1 MKLFKG
7 LCIFA
12 AGALAGA
19 AVAARAV
26 REKYQ
31 QEAEE
36 EIAEMRDYYRELRK
50 NAKTPDEDKMLEE
63 DENSKE
69 EKEETKEEIA
79 EMRNE
84 YDEIVKGYTNY
95 TQYLSKAAAKYFDT
109 ETKENKKEEKE
120 ERTNYEPFII
130 DAEEFGEDPSYDTT
144 TLTYYKDKVLTNDL
158 DDVIDYSV
166 AGEENLKIFDEY
178 PDCKAIY
185 VRDDIYM
192 VDYEILRDPYQY
204 DEYDDFPDKKPHQL

>member
-19 AVAARAV
+19 ATAARVV
-26 REKYQ
+26 RDKYQ

-50 NAKTPDEDKMLEE
+50 NAKTSNEDTIVE
-63 DENSKE
+63 ENSEE
-69 EKEETKEEIA
+69 EKEENTK
-79 EMRNE
+79 NE
-84 YDEIVKGYTNY
+84 YDEIVKDYTNY
-95 TQYLSKAAAKYFDT
+95 TQYNDT

-178 PDCKAIY
+178 PDCKVIY

-192 VDYEILRDPYQY
+192 VDYEIIRDPYQY

>member
-19 AVAARAV
+19 AVAARVV
-26 REKYQ
+26 RDKYQ

-50 NAKTPDEDKMLEE
+50 NAKTPDEDKMVEE
-63 DENSKE
+63 ENTKE
-69 EKEETKEEIA
+69 EKEENDK
-79 EMRNE
+79 NE

-130 DAEEFGEDPSYDTT
+130 DVEEFGEDPTYDTA
-144 TLTYYKDKVLTNDL
+144 TLTYYKDKVLTDDL

-166 AGEENLKIFDEY
+166 AGEENLKIFDEH

-192 VDYEILRDPYQY
+192 VDYEIIRDPYQY

>member
-19 AVAARAV
+19 AVAARAI
-26 REKYQ
+26 RDKYQ

-50 NAKTPDEDKMLEE
+50 NAKTPDEDKIVEE
-63 DENSKE
+63 ENIKE
-69 EKEETKEEIA
+69 EKEENDK
-79 EMRNE
+79 NE

-95 TQYLSKAAAKYFDT
+95 TQYLSKAASKYFDT

-130 DAEEFGEDPSYDTT
+130 DVEEFGEDPTYDTA

-166 AGEENLKIFDEY
+166 AGEENLKIFDEH

>member
-19 AVAARAV
+19 ATAARVV

-36 EIAEMRDYYRELRK
+36 EIAEMREYYRELRK
-50 NAKTPDEDKMLEE
+50 NAKTPNEDKMLEE
-63 DENSKE
+63 DENNKE
-69 EKEETKEEIA
+69 EKEVEEENTKD
-79 EMRNE
+79 E
-84 YDEIVKGYTNY
+84 YNKIVKDYTNY
-95 TQYLSKAAAKYFDT
+95 TQYNDT

-130 DAEEFGEDPSYDTT
+130 DVEEFGEDPTYDTA

-166 AGEENLKIFDEY
+166 AGEENLKIFDEH

-192 VDYEILRDPYQY
+192 VDYEIIRDPYQY

>member
-26 REKYQ
+26 RDKYQ

-50 NAKTPDEDKMLEE
+50 NAKTPDEDKMVVEE
-63 DENSKE
+63 NTKE
-69 EKEETKEEIA
+69 EKEENAK
-79 EMRNE
+79 NE
-84 YDEIVKGYTNY
+84 YDEIVKDYTNY

-130 DAEEFGEDPSYDTT
+130 DVEEFGEDPTYDTA

-166 AGEENLKIFDEY
+166 AGEENLKIFDEH

-192 VDYEILRDPYQY
+192 VDYEIIRDPYQY

>member
-63 DENSKE
+63 DKNNKEDKE
-69 EKEETKEEIA
+69 EKEDSK
-79 EMRNE
+79 NE
-84 YDEIVKGYTNY
+84 YNEIVKDYTNY
-95 TQYLSKAAAKYFDT
+95 TQYNDT

-192 VDYEILRDPYQY
+192 VDYEIIRDPYQY

>member
-19 AVAARAV
+19 AVAARVV
-26 REKYQ
+26 RDKYH

-50 NAKTPDEDKMLEE
+50 ENVEKYPVQNEE
-63 DENSKE
+63 AEA
-69 EKEETKEEIA
+69 EKEENTKD
-79 EMRNE
+79 E
-84 YDEIVKGYTNY
+84 YNKIVKDYTNY
-95 TQYLSKAAAKYFDT
+95 TQYNDT

-130 DAEEFGEDPSYDTT
+130 DAEEFGEDPTYDTA
-144 TLTYYKDKVLTNDL
+144 TLTYYKDKVLTDDL
-158 DDVIDYSV
+158 DDIIDYSV

-185 VRDDIYM
+185 VRDDIYL
-192 VDYEILRDPYQY
+192 VDYEIIRDPYQY

>member
-19 AVAARAV
+19 AVAARVV
-26 REKYQ
+26 RDKYQ

-50 NAKTPDEDKMLEE
+50 ENVEKYQVQNEE
-63 DENSKE
+63 AEA
-69 EKEETKEEIA
+69 EKEENTKD
-79 EMRNE
+79 E
-84 YDEIVKGYTNY
+84 YNKIVKDYTNY
-95 TQYLSKAAAKYFDT
+95 TQYNDT

-192 VDYEILRDPYQY
+192 VDYEIIRDPYQY

>member
-1 MKLFKG
+1 MYICSRRFS
-7 LCIFA
+7 C
-12 AGALAGA
+12 A
-19 AVAARAV
+19 AVAARVV

-50 NAKTPDEDKMLEE
+50 NAKASNEDTIVE
-63 DENSKE
+63 ENSKE
-69 EKEETKEEIA
+69 EKEENDK
-79 EMRNE
+79 NE
-84 YDEIVKGYTNY
+84 YDEIVKNYTNY

-130 DAEEFGEDPSYDTT
+130 DAEEFGEDPTYDTA

-166 AGEENLKIFDEY
+166 AGEENLKIFDEH

-192 VDYEILRDPYQY
+192 VDYEIIRDPYQY

>member
-12 AGALAGA
+12 AGALVGA
-19 AVAARAV
+19 AVAARVV
-26 REKYQ
+26 RDKYQ

-50 NAKTPDEDKMLEE
+50 ENVEKYPVQNEE
-63 DENSKE
+63 AET
-69 EKEETKEEIA
+69 EKEENTKD
-79 EMRNE
+79 E
-84 YDEIVKGYTNY
+84 YNKIVKDYTNY
-95 TQYLSKAAAKYFDT
+95 TQYNDT

-130 DAEEFGEDPSYDTT
+130 DVEEFGEDPTYDTA

-166 AGEENLKIFDEY
+166 AGEENLKIFDEH

>member
-19 AVAARAV
+19 AVAARVV

-50 NAKTPDEDKMLEE
+50 NAKASNEDTIVE
-63 DENSKE
+63 ENSKE
-69 EKEETKEEIA
+69 EKEENDK
-79 EMRNE
+79 NE
-84 YDEIVKGYTNY
+84 YDEIVKNYTNY

-130 DAEEFGEDPSYDTT
+130 DAEEFGEDPTYDTA

-166 AGEENLKIFDEY
+166 AGEENLKIFDEH

>member
-19 AVAARAV
+19 AVAARV
-26 REKYQ
+26 IREKYQ

-50 NAKTPDEDKMLEE
+50 NAKAPDEDKMLEE

-69 EKEETKEEIA
+69 EKEAKEENTK
-79 EMRNE
+79 NE
-84 YDEIVKGYTNY
+84 YNKIVKNYTNY

-120 ERTNYEPFII
+120 ERTDYEPFII
-130 DAEEFGEDPSYDTT
+130 SAEEFGEDPGYDTA
-144 TLTYYKDKVLTNDL
+144 TLTYYKDKVLTDDL

-192 VDYEILRDPYQY
+192 VDYEIIRDPYQY

>member
-1 MKLFKG
+1 MKIFKG

-69 EKEETKEEIA
+69 EKEENDK
-79 EMRNE
+79 NE

-130 DAEEFGEDPSYDTT
+130 DVEEFGEDPTYDTA

-166 AGEENLKIFDEY
+166 AGEENLKIFDEH

>member
-26 REKYQ
+26 RDKYQ

-50 NAKTPDEDKMLEE
+50 NAKTPDEDKMVVEE
-63 DENSKE
+63 NTKE
-69 EKEETKEEIA
+69 EKEENAK
-79 EMRNE
+79 NE

-130 DAEEFGEDPSYDTT
+130 DVEEFGEDPTYDTA

-166 AGEENLKIFDEY
+166 AGEENLKIFDEH

-192 VDYEILRDPYQY
+192 VDYEIIRDPYQY
-204 DEYDDFPDKKPHQL
+204 DEYDDFPDKSLINYSSEGRLL

>member
-26 REKYQ
+26 RDKYQ
-31 QEAEE
+31 QEAKE
-36 EIAEMRDYYRELRK
+36 EIAEMREYYRELRK
-50 NAKTPDEDKMLEE
+50 NAKTPNEDAIVE
-63 DENSKE
+63 E
-69 EKEETKEEIA
+69 EKEVKEENDK
-79 EMRNE
+79 NE
-84 YDEIVKGYTNY
+84 YDEIVKNYTNY
-95 TQYLSKAAAKYFDT
+95 TQYNDT

-130 DAEEFGEDPSYDTT
+130 DVEEFGEDPTYDTA
-144 TLTYYKDKVLTNDL
+144 TLTYYKDKVLTDDL

-166 AGEENLKIFDEY
+166 AGEENLKIFDEH

-192 VDYEILRDPYQY
+192 VDYEIIRDPYQY

>member
-19 AVAARAV
+19 AVAARSV
-26 REKYQ
+26 RDKYQ

-50 NAKTPDEDKMLEE
+50 NAKTPDEDKMVVEE
-63 DENSKE
+63 NTKE
-69 EKEETKEEIA
+69 EKEENAK
-79 EMRNE
+79 NE

-130 DAEEFGEDPSYDTT
+130 DVEEFGEDPTYDTA

-166 AGEENLKIFDEY
+166 AGEENLKIFDEH

-192 VDYEILRDPYQY
+192 VDYEIIRDPYQY

>member
-26 REKYQ
+26 RDKYQ

-36 EIAEMRDYYRELRK
+36 EIAEMREYYRELRK
-50 NAKTPDEDKMLEE
+50 ENVEKYPVQSEE
-63 DENSKE
+63 VEA
-69 EKEETKEEIA
+69 EKEESTKD
-79 EMRNE
+79 E

-95 TQYLSKAAAKYFDT
+95 TQYLSKSAAKYFDT

-130 DAEEFGEDPSYDTT
+130 DVEEFGEDPTYDTA

-166 AGEENLKIFDEY
+166 AGEENLKIFDEH

-192 VDYEILRDPYQY
+192 VDYEIIRDPYQY

>member
-19 AVAARAV
+19 AVAARVV
-26 REKYQ
+26 RDKYQ

-50 NAKTPDEDKMLEE
+50 ENVEKYPVQNEE
-63 DENSKE
+63 AEA
-69 EKEETKEEIA
+69 EKEENTKD
-79 EMRNE
+79 E

-130 DAEEFGEDPSYDTT
+130 DVEEFGEDPTYDTA

-166 AGEENLKIFDEY
+166 AGEENLKIFDEH

-192 VDYEILRDPYQY
+192 VDYEIIRDPYQY

>member
-26 REKYQ
+26 RDKYQ

-50 NAKTPDEDKMLEE
+50 NAKTPNEDKIVEE
-63 DENSKE
+63 ENTKE
-69 EKEETKEEIA
+69 EKEENTK
-79 EMRNE
+79 NE

-130 DAEEFGEDPSYDTT
+130 DVEEFGEDPTYDTA

-166 AGEENLKIFDEY
+166 AGEENLKIFDEH

>member
-19 AVAARAV
+19 AVAARMV
-26 REKYQ
+26 RDKYQ

-63 DENSKE
+63 DENGKE
-69 EKEETKEEIA
+69 EKEENDK
-79 EMRNE
+79 NE
-84 YDEIVKGYTNY
+84 YDEIVKNYTNY

-120 ERTNYEPFII
+120 EKEERTDYEPFII
-130 DAEEFGEDPSYDTT
+130 SAEEFGEDPGYDTA
-144 TLTYYKDKVLTNDL
+144 TLTYYKDKVLTDDL

-192 VDYEILRDPYQY
+192 VDYEIIRDPYQY

>member
-19 AVAARAV
+19 AVAARMV
-26 REKYQ
+26 RDKYQ

-63 DENSKE
+63 DENRKE
-69 EKEETKEEIA
+69 EKEVKEENTK
-79 EMRNE
+79 NE
-84 YDEIVKGYTNY
+84 YNKIVENYTNY
-95 TQYLSKAAAKYFDT
+95 TQYNDT

-130 DAEEFGEDPSYDTT
+130 DAEEFGEDPGYDTA
-144 TLTYYKDKVLTNDL
+144 TLTYYKDKVLTDDL

-192 VDYEILRDPYQY
+192 VDYEIIRDPYQY

>member
-19 AVAARAV
+19 AVAARAI
-26 REKYQ
+26 RDKYQ

-50 NAKTPDEDKMLEE
+50 NAKTPDEDKIVEE
-63 DENSKE
+63 NIKE
-69 EKEETKEEIA
+69 EKEENDK
-79 EMRNE
+79 NE

-130 DAEEFGEDPSYDTT
+130 DVEEFGEDPTYDTA

-166 AGEENLKIFDEY
+166 AGEENLKIFDEH

>member
-19 AVAARAV
+19 AVAARVV
-26 REKYQ
+26 RDKYQ

-50 NAKTPDEDKMLEE
+50 ENVEKYPVQNEE
-63 DENSKE
+63 AEA
-69 EKEETKEEIA
+69 EKEENTKD
-79 EMRNE
+79 E
-84 YDEIVKGYTNY
+84 YNKIVKDYTNY
-95 TQYLSKAAAKYFDT
+95 TQYNDI

-192 VDYEILRDPYQY
+192 VDYEIIRDPYQY

>member
-26 REKYQ
+26 RDKYQ

-36 EIAEMRDYYRELRK
+36 EIAEMREYYRELRK
-50 NAKTPDEDKMLEE
+50 ENVEKYPVQSEE
-63 DENSKE
+63 VEA
-69 EKEETKEEIA
+69 EKEENTKD
-79 EMRNE
+79 E

-95 TQYLSKAAAKYFDT
+95 TQYNDI

-130 DAEEFGEDPSYDTT
+130 DVEEFGEDPTYDTA

-166 AGEENLKIFDEY
+166 AGEENLKIFDEH

-192 VDYEILRDPYQY
+192 VDYEIIRDPYQY

>member
-26 REKYQ
+26 RDKYQ

-50 NAKTPDEDKMLEE
+50 NAKTPDEDKMVVEE
-63 DENSKE
+63 NTKE
-69 EKEETKEEIA
+69 EKEENAK
-79 EMRNE
+79 NE

-120 ERTNYEPFII
+120 ERTNYDPFII
-130 DAEEFGEDPSYDTT
+130 DVEEFGEDPTYDTA

-166 AGEENLKIFDEY
+166 AGEENLKIFDEH

-192 VDYEILRDPYQY
+192 VDYEIIRDPYQY

>member
-19 AVAARAV
+19 AVAARVV
-26 REKYQ
+26 RDKYQ

-36 EIAEMRDYYRELRK
+36 EIAEMREYYRELRK
-50 NAKTPDEDKMLEE
+50 ENVEKYPVQNEE
-63 DENSKE
+63 VES
-69 EKEETKEEIA
+69 EKEENTKD
-79 EMRNE
+79 E

-95 TQYLSKAAAKYFDT
+95 TQYNDI
-109 ETKENKKEEKE
+109 ETKENKKE

-130 DAEEFGEDPSYDTT
+130 DVEEFGEDPTYDTA

-166 AGEENLKIFDEY
+166 AGEENLKIFDEH

-192 VDYEILRDPYQY
+192 VDYEIIRDPYQY

>member
-26 REKYQ
+26 RDKYQ

-63 DENSKE
+63 DENNKE
-69 EKEETKEEIA
+69 EKEENTKD
-79 EMRNE
+79 E
-84 YDEIVKGYTNY
+84 YNKIVKDYTNY
-95 TQYLSKAAAKYFDT
+95 TQYNDI

-130 DAEEFGEDPSYDTT
+130 DVEEFGEDPTYDTA

-166 AGEENLKIFDEY
+166 AGEENLKIFDEH

-204 DEYDDFPDKKPHQL
+204 DEYEDGFLDKKPHQL

>member
-19 AVAARAV
+19 AVAARVV
-26 REKYQ
+26 RDKYQ
-31 QEAEE
+31 QEAQE
-36 EIAEMRDYYRELRK
+36 EIAEMREYYRELRK
-50 NAKTPDEDKMLEE
+50 NAKTPNEDKMLEE
-63 DENSKE
+63 DENNKE
-69 EKEETKEEIA
+69 EKEENTKD
-79 EMRNE
+79 E
-84 YDEIVKGYTNY
+84 YNKIVKDYTNY
-95 TQYLSKAAAKYFDT
+95 TQYNDT

-130 DAEEFGEDPSYDTT
+130 DVEEFGEDPTYDTA

-166 AGEENLKIFDEY
+166 AGEENLKIFDEH

-192 VDYEILRDPYQY
+192 VDYEIIRDPYQY

>member
-26 REKYQ
+26 RDKYQ

-50 NAKTPDEDKMLEE
+50 NAKTPDEDKMVVEE
-63 DENSKE
+63 NTKE
-69 EKEETKEEIA
+69 EKEENTK
-79 EMRNE
+79 NE

-130 DAEEFGEDPSYDTT
+130 DVEEFGEDPTYDTA
-144 TLTYYKDKVLTNDL
+144 TLTYYKDKILTNDL

-166 AGEENLKIFDEY
+166 AGEENLKIFDEH

-192 VDYEILRDPYQY
+192 VDYEIIRDPYQY

>member
-19 AVAARAV
+19 AVAARVV
-26 REKYQ
+26 RDKYQ

-50 NAKTPDEDKMLEE
+50 NAKTSNEDAIVE
-63 DENSKE
+63 ENSEE
-69 EKEETKEEIA
+69 EKEK
-79 EMRNE
+79 NDKDE
-84 YDEIVKGYTNY
+84 YDEIVKNYTNY
-95 TQYLSKAAAKYFDT
+95 TQYLSKSAAKYFDT

-192 VDYEILRDPYQY
+192 VDYEIIRDPYQY

>member
-19 AVAARAV
+19 AVAARVV
-26 REKYQ
+26 RDKYQ

-36 EIAEMRDYYRELRK
+36 EIAEMREYYRELRK
-50 NAKTPDEDKMLEE
+50 NAKTPNEDKMLEE
-63 DENSKE
+63 DENNKE
-69 EKEETKEEIA
+69 EKEVEE
-79 EMRNE
+79 ENSKNE
-84 YDEIVKGYTNY
+84 YNEIVKGYTNY
-95 TQYLSKAAAKYFDT
+95 TQYNDT

-130 DAEEFGEDPSYDTT
+130 DVEEFGEDPTYDTA

-166 AGEENLKIFDEY
+166 AGEENLKIFDEH

>member
-19 AVAARAV
+19 AVAARVV

-50 NAKTPDEDKMLEE
+50 NAKTPDENKMLEE

-69 EKEETKEEIA
+69 EKEENTK
-79 EMRNE
+79 NE
-84 YDEIVKGYTNY
+84 YDEIVKDYTNY
-95 TQYLSKAAAKYFDT
+95 TQYNDT

-130 DAEEFGEDPSYDTT
+130 DVEEFGEDPTYDTA

-166 AGEENLKIFDEY
+166 AGEENLKIFDEH

>member
-1 MKLFKG
+1 MKIFKG

-50 NAKTPDEDKMLEE
+50 NANTPDEDKIVEE
-63 DENSKE
+63 ENIKE
-69 EKEETKEEIA
+69 EKEENDK
-79 EMRNE
+79 NE

-130 DAEEFGEDPSYDTT
+130 DVEEFGEDPTYDTA

-166 AGEENLKIFDEY
+166 AGEENLKIFDEH

>member
-19 AVAARAV
+19 AVAARVV

-50 NAKTPDEDKMLEE
+50 NAKTPDEDKMVVEE
-63 DENSKE
+63 NTKE
-69 EKEETKEEIA
+69 EKEENAK
-79 EMRNE
+79 NE

-130 DAEEFGEDPSYDTT
+130 DVEEFGEDPTYDTA

-166 AGEENLKIFDEY
+166 AGEENLKIFDEH

-192 VDYEILRDPYQY
+192 VDYEIIRDPYQY

>member
-19 AVAARAV
+19 AVAARMV
-26 REKYQ
+26 RDKYQ

-69 EKEETKEEIA
+69 EKEEIGRA
-79 EMRNE
+79 H
-84 YDEIVKGYTNY
+84 V
-95 TQYLSKAAAKYFDT
+95 
-109 ETKENKKEEKE
+109 
-120 ERTNYEPFII
+120 
-130 DAEEFGEDPSYDTT
+130 
-144 TLTYYKDKVLTNDL
+144 
-158 DDVIDYSV
+158 
-166 AGEENLKIFDEY
+166 
-178 PDCKAIY
+178 
-185 VRDDIYM
+185 
-192 VDYEILRDPYQY
+192 
-204 DEYDDFPDKKPHQL
+204 

>member
-26 REKYQ
+26 RDKYQ

-50 NAKTPDEDKMLEE
+50 NAKTPDENKMLEE

-69 EKEETKEEIA
+69 EKEENTK
-79 EMRNE
+79 NE

-95 TQYLSKAAAKYFDT
+95 TQYNDI

-130 DAEEFGEDPSYDTT
+130 DVEEFGEDPTYDTA

-166 AGEENLKIFDEY
+166 AGEENLKIFDEH

-204 DEYDDFPDKKPHQL
+204 DEYEDGFLDKKPHQL

>member
-19 AVAARAV
+19 AVAARVV
-26 REKYQ
+26 RDKYQ

-50 NAKTPDEDKMLEE
+50 NAKTPDEDKMVEE
-63 DENSKE
+63 ENTKE
-69 EKEETKEEIA
+69 EKEENDK
-79 EMRNE
+79 NE

-95 TQYLSKAAAKYFDT
+95 TQYNDI

-130 DAEEFGEDPSYDTT
+130 DVEEFGEDPTYDTA

-166 AGEENLKIFDEY
+166 AGEENLKIFDEH

-192 VDYEILRDPYQY
+192 VDYEIIRDPYQY

>member
-19 AVAARAV
+19 AVAARVV
-26 REKYQ
+26 RDKYQ

-50 NAKTPDEDKMLEE
+50 NTKTPNEDIIV
-63 DENSKE
+63 E
-69 EKEETKEEIA
+69 EKEVKEENDK
-79 EMRNE
+79 NE
-84 YDEIVKGYTNY
+84 YDEIVKNYTNY
-95 TQYLSKAAAKYFDT
+95 TQYNDT

-130 DAEEFGEDPSYDTT
+130 DAEEFGEDPTYDTA
-144 TLTYYKDKVLTNDL
+144 TLTYYKDKVLTDDL

-166 AGEENLKIFDEY
+166 AGEENLKIFDEH

-192 VDYEILRDPYQY
+192 VDYEIIRDPYQY
-204 DEYDDFPDKKPHQL
+204 DEYEDFPDKKPHQL